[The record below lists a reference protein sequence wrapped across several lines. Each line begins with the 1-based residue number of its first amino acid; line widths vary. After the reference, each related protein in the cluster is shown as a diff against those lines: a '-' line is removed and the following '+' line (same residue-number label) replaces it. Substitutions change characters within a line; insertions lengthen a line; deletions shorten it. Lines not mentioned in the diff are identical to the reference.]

1 MLRTIHLLGYLGK
14 KYGYEHRL
22 DVGSVGE
29 ALKAL
34 NANFKGFLKDIK
46 KEERYNVTVGNFKE
60 ENSLNE
66 ETIQMNYRKG
76 DIWISPSI
84 EGKKQGV
91 LTTVLGAVLIVV
103 GIVLSVYGYG
113 LGTPLIKIG
122 AGLMI
127 GGVAMMLTPVPGTP
141 EYNSREKPDDRPS
154 FLFDGPVNTNEQGGA
169 IPIVYGRMLV
179 GSTVVS
185 TAIDVEDII

>member
-1 MLRTIHLLGYLGK
+1 MLRTVHLLGYLGE
-14 KYGYEHRL
+14 KYGFEHKL
-22 DVGSVGE
+22 DVQSVGE
-29 ALKAL
+29 AIRAL
-34 NANFKGFLKDIK
+34 NANFSGFIKDIK
-46 KEERYNVTVGNFKE
+46 KDERYNVTVGDFKE
-60 ENSLNE
+60 ENTLTE
-66 ETIQMNYRKG
+66 ETIQMNYKKG
-76 DIWISPSI
+76 DIWISPAI

-91 LTTVLGAVLIVV
+91 LATVLGAVLIVV
-103 GIVLSVYGYG
+103 GVVLSIYGYG

-141 EYNSREKPDDRPS
+141 EYNSREKPDERPS

-169 IPIVYGRMLV
+169 IPVVYGRMLI